1 VPKRFVHGVT
11 RTETDYVWPNQLVRP
26 AGDVPTVYLDLNHWI
41 GLAKANARHRDGAR
55 HRAALEALR
64 SARSSGRFSFP
75 LSATHYMEMA
85 PIADPR
91 QRADIATVMEELSG
105 LATIVSRT
113 IIMRLQA
120 YRRAADR
127 KLRAPRVVYSSK
139 GALRRPNGLFR
150 SARALVLAVRVTT
163 QGGKGS

>member
-1 VPKRFVHGVT
+1 
-11 RTETDYVWPNQLVRP
+11 
-26 AGDVPTVYLDLNHWI
+26 
-41 GLAKANARHRDGAR
+41 
-55 HRAALEALR
+55 
-64 SARSSGRFSFP
+64 
-75 LSATHYMEMA
+75 
-85 PIADPR
+85 
-91 QRADIATVMEELSG
+91 VMEELSG

-139 GALRRPNGLFR
+139 GALRRPNGVFR

-163 QGGKGS
+163 QGEKGLVVTMPLSSGTGGARLRARPQVSSGTAGFERAGRLRPLPRHRPSYCVLPAPRTPSSRGKLPLVM